1 MKKISAAVGFLISLS
16 ALTLPSNAVTVSFD
30 GANGDPYIESG
41 FSFEDARISGGNCS
55 VSHSHC
61 MALNKNETSILS
73 RVGGGLF
80 SLNSFWFQILGKPAT
95 LTIKSFN
102 GINLIEQIDLVY
114 PHNNG
119 GQIINHLFDNVTSI
133 SFHDTGRGNV
143 RIDDLNLSTPIVS
156 TVPVPAALP
165 LLASGIAGLGLL
177 GRRRRKFKNSI

>member
-1 MKKISAAVGFLISLS
+1 MKKISVAVGFLISLS
-16 ALTLPSNAVTVSFD
+16 ALIVPCNAVTVSFD
-30 GANGDPYIESG
+30 GADGDPYIESG

-55 VSHSHC
+55 VDHC
-61 MALNKNETSILS
+61 MKLNKNETSILS

-80 SLNSFWFQILGKPAT
+80 SLNSLWFQILGRPAT

-133 SFHDTGRGNV
+133 SFHDSGRGNI

-165 LLASGIAGLGLL
+165 LLASGIAGLGFL

>member
-1 MKKISAAVGFLISLS
+1 MKKISAAVVFLISLS
-16 ALTLPSNAVTVSFD
+16 ALTVPSSAVTVSFE

-41 FSFEDARISGGNCS
+41 FSFEDARISGGNCL
-55 VSHSHC
+55 VDHC

-80 SLNSFWFQILGKPAT
+80 SLNSFWFQTLGKPAT

-119 GQIINHLFDNVTSI
+119 GQIFNHLFDNVTSI
-133 SFHDTGRGNV
+133 SFHDSGRGNV

-165 LLASGIAGLGLL
+165 LLASGIAGLGFL
-177 GRRRRKFKNSI
+177 GRRRRKLKNSI